1 MIAPVIQADIK
12 IGEHVQRQFLGMTF
26 NMDTIW
32 ALLIAGTLVT
42 LLGFWARSQ
51 LTKDTEDHV
60 PTKLQLIWE
69 TVLDNVNVQ
78 VDDTLGHANATIVAI
93 ATAEFFFIL
102 ICNWMEII
110 PSELNEHLH
119 LLPAPTADTN
129 LTYAMALFVMVGVWT
144 FGIRTQ
150 GAKAYFSHFVQPYKF
165 LLPLNII
172 EEITKPI
179 SLALRLF
186 GNIFAGGILLALIG
200 ALTAWTFGPR
210 PGRRRPVDRLRHR
223 LEALRHGHRRHPGL
237 HLRPADG
244 PLLRHGVRRGP
255 QRRARRARAGHRRR
269 ARQTPPTAA
278 PNPNSWPEHPLDH
291 TRGTPVAPATR
302 RGSKEKQWQQTPLDS
317 AIKTAGAFVGGGL
330 ALAGGAIGAGI
341 GDGLAGSSYIQGVA
355 RQPEAQGRLQTIF
368 FLTVALVEGMY
379 FINLAFMALF
389 VFVLGK

>member
-1 MIAPVIQADIK
+1 VIQTDIK
-12 IGEHVQRQFLGMTF
+12 IGEHVQRTFFGMTF

-51 LTKDTEDHV
+51 LTRDTEDHV

-78 VDDTLGHANATIVAI
+78 VEDTLGHANATVVAI

-102 ICNWMEII
+102 ICNWMEMI
-110 PSELNEHLH
+110 PSELNHHAH

-129 LTYAMALFVMVGVWT
+129 LTYAMALFVMVGVWI

-200 ALTAWTFGPR
+200 ALTAWTLGPA
-210 PGRRRPVDRLRHR
+210 PV
-223 LEALRHGHRRHPGL
+223 
-237 HLRPADG
+237 
-244 PLLRHGVRRGP
+244 
-255 QRRARRARAGHRRR
+255 
-269 ARQTPPTAA
+269 
-278 PNPNSWPEHPLDH
+278 
-291 TRGTPVAPATR
+291 
-302 RGSKEKQWQQTPLDS
+302 GSVLSIVFAVVWKLFDM
-317 AIKTAGAFVGGGL
+317 
-330 ALAGGAIGAGI
+330 AIGA
-341 GDGLAGSSYIQGVA
+341 IQAFIFALLTVLYFGMASGEGHAEHDEHEAATDDVTA
-355 RQPEAQGRLQTIF
+355 DDHDRTPQPEFA
-368 FLTVALVEGMY
+368 A
-379 FINLAFMALF
+379 
-389 VFVLGK
+389 